1 MQVTD
6 LSEND
11 FSVKVLQEVISSL
24 KVSQTEQASEHVMQV
39 ATSQVKSYYHEI
51 GEMSRWRWRVRGFG
65 LSEKRDK
72 KVH

>member
-51 GEMSRWRWRVRGFG
+51 GEMSR
-65 LSEKRDK
+65 
-72 KVH
+72 